1 MNLNDRVYLELQ
13 GMIFG
18 PQHTKATFASN
29 ANGAPLI
36 TRPVFNTV
44 VGEER
49 SFLTS
54 APGLLA
60 GSTQIEA
67 KSQLFGFEANAR
79 YQQNLTPYL
88 SVDGLL
94 GYRRLQLEEDLTIR
108 DQFAPVAGSISF
120 LGSTVTPPN
129 FIGDFDRF
137 GATNQFNGGQFGARF
152 RWQSGF
158 EWFAV
163 TGYGKLALGATT
175 QTMEIE
181 GASAANTDAGGQ
193 SATGGILAIS
203 SNIGSHQRTV
213 FGVIPEGGFG
223 IVLLPARNIR
233 FHVGYSALY
242 WNSVVRPGEHLD
254 RRVNP
259 TLVPTDVSFGG
270 GAPGAF
276 PGFGF
281 RSRSVTLQTLSVGL
295 ELYY

>member
-1 MNLNDRVYLELQ
+1 M
-13 GMIFG
+13 
-18 PQHTKATFASN
+18 
-29 ANGAPLI
+29 
-36 TRPVFNTV
+36 
-44 VGEER
+44 
-49 SFLTS
+49 
-54 APGLLA
+54 
-60 GSTQIEA
+60 
-67 KSQLFGFEANAR
+67 
-79 YQQNLTPYL
+79 
-88 SVDGLL
+88 

-108 DQFAPVAGSISF
+108 DRLSPVVGSISF
-120 LGSTVTPPN
+120 LGSTVTLPN

-175 QTMEIE
+175 QKMEIE
-181 GASAANTDAGGQ
+181 GATAATTAAGPLSAP
-193 SATGGILAIS
+193 GGILALS
-203 SNIGSHQRTV
+203 SNIGNYKRTE
-213 FGVIPEGGFG
+213 FGVIPEGGVG

-233 FHVGYSALY
+233 FHVGYSALS

-259 TLVPTDVSFGG
+259 TLVPSDVNFGA

-281 RSRSVTLQTLSVGL
+281 RARSVTLQTLSVGL